1 MDANVSIPV
10 EKLDELSDALVIQKQ
25 INEDL
30 AALKAGQISEEE
42 FDGKVTELVKLQLE
56 ENSKA
61 IKEEAERKISFAEGQ
76 ITSDP
81 CRLGIQKALK
91 AGEPGMKQALF
102 AEAMTMKTDDAELK
116 ALQDLNDDLL
126 IADMIMKSGV
136 GKYRYD
142 AAGGMKSLK
151 LYGRYMQAI
160 EQTVGKDAAVAPMDT
175 TDTAYFVPTGM
186 SAQVLELPVLYGA
199 VEGLFQHLPCPTK
212 TYTVPIDLSGGLIA
226 DLIAEATTGN
236 TNPGDTLGHTI
247 TDGQTS
253 FTAAKLRARLI
264 TSAELDEDSIVTWLP
279 FMKQKL
285 AQTLGNTVEAAIL
298 NGDTTATHQDAD
310 IETLG
315 ATDGRCAW
323 KGLRKLAIAGSLN
336 SSLASGNVNDANML
350 VVKALLGKYGTD
362 PKEGAWIFGPHAY
375 VKYVLKLTN
384 VVTQNLYGPK
394 ATVTTGELV
403 QYMGSPVIV
412 SEHCREFINAS
423 GVEDGTT
430 ATKGTMLY
438 VNHRNFFVGD
448 RRMVTIDAE
457 KWLTTDQINMV
468 AFRRLDFQ
476 PIQAPSSTYSIVG
489 IGYNFTS

>member
-1 MDANVSIPV
+1 MEISV
-10 EKLDELSDALVIQKQ
+10 EKLDEISDALVIQKQ
-25 INEDL
+25 INKDLEDL
-30 AALKAGQISEEE
+30 KTGQLSNEE

-56 ENSKA
+56 ENNKA
-61 IKEEAERKISFAEGQ
+61 MKAEADRKISFASGKL
-76 ITSDP
+76 TNDP
-81 CRLGIQKALK
+81 CREGIQKALS
-91 AGEPGMKQALF
+91 AGTPRMKQALF
-102 AEAMTMKTDDAELK
+102 ADAMTKKTDDAELK

-126 IADMIMKSGV
+126 ITDLIMKSGIE
-136 GKYRYD
+136 KDNYA

-151 LYGRYMQAI
+151 LYGRYMQSVEKA
-160 EQTVGKDAAVAPMDT
+160 TVAPMDT

-186 SAQVLELPVLYGA
+186 SGQVLDLPILYGA
-199 VEGLFQHLPCPTK
+199 VENLFQHLPCPTK

-226 DLIAEATTGN
+226 DLIAEATTN
-236 TNPGDTLGHTI
+236 TSNPGDTTGQEF
-247 TDGQTS
+247 TDGQVS
-253 FTAAKLRARLI
+253 FTAAKLRARLV

-310 IETLG
+310 IEALG
-315 ATDGRCAW
+315 ATDGRTAW
-323 KGLRKLAIAGSLN
+323 KGLRKLALAGSV
-336 SSLASGNVNDANML
+336 SASLATGDVSDANML
-350 VVKALLGKYGTD
+350 VIKALLGKYGTD

-375 VKYVLKLTN
+375 VKYVLKLSH

-412 SEHCREFINAS
+412 SEHCREYINAS
-423 GVEDGTT
+423 GVEDGVT

-438 VNHRNFFVGD
+438 VNHSDFFVGD

-457 KWLTTDQINMV
+457 KWITTDQINMV

-476 PIQAPSSTYSIVG
+476 PLVTPSTTYPLVAC
-489 IGYNFTS
+489 GYNFAS